1 VQSKLH
7 CRFFRG
13 IRIASELQMP
23 KRSVS
28 SSMQSR
34 RHYNSGT
41 PFNQTQ
47 PFELQCV
54 TCFLPPPPSHPAGPV
69 FSTLPCTHIAP
80 SYAFCALLPPLVLS
94 CTHSLLLSTHTA
106 PAIVAHFTCRTLLF
120 FHTPLLSPKPLF
132 FHTTVFPHYCSS
144 IHHFFPP
151 NYCSSTPLFLH
162 TTVLPYTTSFS
173 QTTVLPHHCFS
184 TLLFFHTPL
193 LSPKLLFFHTPLL
206 SPKPL
211 FFHTTSY
218 STPVFFHTTVL
229 LHCSAGQHPCC
240 HTTPTV
246 VREHLLFCLPLP

>member
-1 VQSKLH
+1 
-7 CRFFRG
+7 
-13 IRIASELQMP
+13 MP

-162 TTVLPYTTSFS
+162 TSVLPYTTSFSQTTVLPYTTSFS
-173 QTTVLPHHCFS
+173 QTTVLPHHF
-184 TLLFFHTPL
+184 LFYASVLSHHRPTPL
-193 LSPKLLFFHTPLL
+193 FGRAASLLPHNAN
-206 SPKPL
+206 SR
-211 FFHTTSY
+211 S
-218 STPVFFHTTVL
+218 
-229 LHCSAGQHPCC
+229 
-240 HTTPTV
+240 
-246 VREHLLFCLPLP
+246 